1 MNKKVEYKSFKIL
14 PKAVEHNSTVFVTA
28 TLLSHKKSLK
38 IMKCFLR
45 QDLVHFHP
53 VNCPAN

>member
-1 MNKKVEYKSFKIL
+1 MVNQKVKYKSFKIL

-38 IMKCFLR
+38 NIKCFLR
-45 QDLVHFHP
+45 
-53 VNCPAN
+53 